1 MEKKKYTSLEMEIIE
16 FDTEDVIVTSGCG
29 GIEDEELPR
38 LNDNG

>member
-29 GIEDEELPR
+29 EIEDEELPL